1 MMMKRL
7 TDFLKTCL
15 LLLLA
20 ITVSC
25 RPVPEKEPQPI
36 YTFQQSFHPSIEA
49 VVDSFT
55 ARYPATYTELHINKV
70 CGARVFFALLYSG
83 ESPLSTVPA
92 CIKASTFD
100 GTVVSVYSGL
110 EDVCVR
116 HDSLPPVHVDEQLIR
131 KGHFWLIKHDWRNVL
146 QVREA
151 DARLRSPFVP
161 TQGFI
166 SADELNTH
174 IMMDSIK
181 RYDDLHHRGIIY

>member
-1 MMMKRL
+1 MPAPAAGDNRL
-7 TDFLKTCL
+7 VQTCPRKGASTDIHVPAVLP
-15 LLLLA
+15 
-20 ITVSC
+20 
-25 RPVPEKEPQPI
+25 PVDRGGG
-36 YTFQQSFHPSIEA
+36 A

-161 TQGFI
+161 TPGFI
-166 SADELNTH
+166 SADELNTY